1 MEGNTPI
8 SEYRGSSDIYMN
20 TSTDLT
26 FRVTTE
32 ALEAVSRGDEAWIQ
46 AHLAVA
52 AFLEIGAVPVI
63 GKYRLRDLVFYR
75 IGNRQYARAHV
86 IPMDPRTPAQLRVRD
101 IVSSLSREWRRL
113 TPEQRR
119 AWNAAAEW
127 VLSRLHLTQGRL
139 TGELL
144 FMKLNFVLR
153 LLGRELLVW
162 PTERVVFQPSPVGE
176 LVIRREHE
184 QVRLELR
191 LSGPVEEDI
200 LVYGEAGV
208 SAGRK
213 KPRHPV
219 FLCLLPA
226 PRGGLSDI
234 TKPYVARFGVP
245 EPGKKIIICTRQQKD
260 GWQDEVTKVSG
271 EVVPEK
277 PPRNRPPNSP
287 RKTRKTRKVAE
298 AGFKGLGE
306 LLGLQELHGL
316 NELHE
321 LYGLYGF
328 QPPRPS
334 AFSIL
339 PYLFFLPPLPRSLGT
354 PQARWGRAADT
365 PMCMGKS
372 SEIAPFPRC
381 FPSPSTFDP
390 FPARLAS
397 LAGCFAGCPSRH
409 LSFVRGVRR
418 VGSGGSVPGKRRKCH
433 SRERWRGS

>member
-1 MEGNTPI
+1 MPVGDFHDPSNNDMK
-8 SEYRGSSDIYMN
+8 RQSDLAF
-20 TSTDLT
+20 S
-26 FRVTTE
+26 VTAE
-32 ALEAVSRGDEAWIQ
+32 AIRAVRRGDEAWIQ

-52 AFLEIGAVPVI
+52 AFLETGAVPII
-63 GKYRLRDLVFYR
+63 GKYRLRGLVFYR
-75 IGNRQYARAHV
+75 IGNRQYARAYV
-86 IPMDPRTPAQLRVRD
+86 IPLDPYTPPQQRVRD
-101 IVSSLSREWRRL
+101 IMRSLSREWRKL
-113 TPEQRR
+113 TPEQRQ
-119 AWNAAAEW
+119 AWNAAAEQ
-127 VLSRLHLTQGRL
+127 VLSRLHLTQGPL
-139 TGELL
+139 AGDVL
-144 FMKLNFVLR
+144 FVKLNFVLR

-162 PTERVVFQPSPVGE
+162 PTERVVFQPTPVGE
-176 LVIRREHE
+176 LVIQWEHR
-184 QVRLELR
+184 QLRLKLR
-191 LSGPVEEDI
+191 LSGPVVEDI

-208 SAGRK
+208 SAGRT

-219 FLCLLPA
+219 YLCLLPA
-226 PRGGLSDI
+226 PRDGLSDI
-234 TKPYVARFGVP
+234 TESYVARFGVP
-245 EPGKKIIICTRQQKD
+245 ESGKKIIICTRQQKD
-260 GWQDEVTKVSG
+260 GWQDDVTKVSG
-271 EVVPEK
+271 EVVPQK

-287 RKTRKTRKVAE
+287 LNMRNTRKGAE
-298 AGFKGLGE
+298 AGFKGLRE